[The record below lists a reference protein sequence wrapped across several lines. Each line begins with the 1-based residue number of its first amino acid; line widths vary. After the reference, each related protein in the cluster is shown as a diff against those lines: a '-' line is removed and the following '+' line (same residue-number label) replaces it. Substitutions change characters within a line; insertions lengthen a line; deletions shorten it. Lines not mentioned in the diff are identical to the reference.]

1 MDRAYDVIIV
11 GGGPAGLTAGLY
23 ASRAR
28 LRSLLIEKVIFGGQ
42 ITNAPHVENY
52 PGFPE
57 GISGLELGELMHRQ
71 AIQHGLET
79 ITAEVHRIG
88 REGGGNTIET
98 TDGEFAARAVI
109 VAAGAE
115 IKRLGVPGEERL
127 SGRGVSYC
135 ATCDGP
141 FFKDRVVAVIGGGD
155 SAVEEGL
162 VLTRF
167 ASRVILIHRRDQL
180 RSSRLLQ
187 ERAFA
192 SKKMTFLWDSVVD
205 EILGDERVT
214 GLAVRNV
221 KNGHSSRQDASA
233 AFIYVGQSPNTGYLG
248 NLIKLDEEGR
258 IPTDGR
264 LETEIGGIFAAGDI
278 RKSSA
283 RQAITAAGDGATAAL
298 SADKFLAEQK

>member
-28 LRSLLIEKVIFGGQ
+28 LHSLLIEKVIFGGQ

-88 REGGGNTIET
+88 HEGTENKIET
-98 TDGEFAARAVI
+98 TEGDFTARAVI

-115 IKRLGVPGEERL
+115 LKRLGVPGEEQL

-167 ASRVILIHRRDQL
+167 ASKVILIHRRDRL
-180 RSSRLLQ
+180 RASRLLQ

-192 SKKMTFLWDSVVD
+192 SDKMTFLWDSVVD
-205 EILGDERVT
+205 EILGNDRVT

-221 KNGHSSRQDASA
+221 KTGDLSSVDVSA
-233 AFIYVGQSPNTGYLG
+233 AFIYVGQSPNTESLG
-248 NLIKLDEEGR
+248 NLIKLDEERR
-258 IPTDGR
+258 IPTDGQ
-264 LETEIGGIFAAGDI
+264 LETEIRGIFAAGDI

-298 SADKFLAEQK
+298 SADKFLAEHK

>member
-1 MDRAYDVIIV
+1 VIIV

-28 LRSLLIEKVIFGGQ
+28 LHSLLIEKVIFGGQ

-98 TDGEFAARAVI
+98 TEGDFTARAVI

-115 IKRLGVPGEERL
+115 LKRLGVAGEEQL

-141 FFKDRVVAVIGGGD
+141 FFKDGVVAVIGGGD

-167 ASRVILIHRRDQL
+167 ASRVILIHRRDRL
-180 RSSRLLQ
+180 RASRLLQ

-205 EILGDERVT
+205 EILGNDRVT

-221 KNGHSSRQDASA
+221 KTGDCSRLDISG
-233 AFIYVGQSPNTGYLG
+233 AFIYVGQSPNTECLG
-248 NLIKLDEEGR
+248 DLIKLDEEGR

-278 RKSSA
+278 RQSSA

>member
-1 MDRAYDVIIV
+1 VIIV

-28 LRSLLIEKVIFGGQ
+28 LRSLLVEKVIFGGQ

-98 TDGEFAARAVI
+98 TEGEFSARSVI
-109 VAAGAE
+109 VAAGSE

-180 RSSRLLQ
+180 RASRLLQ
-187 ERAFA
+187 ERASA
-192 SKKMTFLWDSVVD
+192 SEKMTFLWDSVVD
-205 EILGDERVT
+205 EILGDDRVT

-221 KNGHSSRQDASA
+221 KTGDCSRPDVSA
-233 AFIYVGQSPNTGYLG
+233 AFIYVGQSPNTGCLG
-248 NLIKLDEEGR
+248 NLIKLDEDGR

>member
-1 MDRAYDVIIV
+1 MIIV

-28 LRSLLIEKVIFGGQ
+28 LRSLLVEKVIFGGQ

-57 GISGLELGELMHRQ
+57 GISGLELGELMYRQ

-98 TDGEFAARAVI
+98 TDGEFTARAVI

-155 SAVEEGL
+155 SAVEEAL

-192 SKKMTFLWDSVVD
+192 SEKMTFLWDSVVD

-233 AFIYVGQSPNTGYLG
+233 AFIYVGQSPNTDYLG

-278 RKSSA
+278 RQSSA

>member
-1 MDRAYDVIIV
+1 M
-11 GGGPAGLTAGLY
+11 TAGLY
-23 ASRAR
+23 TARAR
-28 LRSLLIEKVIFGGQ
+28 LRSLLIEKMIFGGQ

-71 AIQHGLET
+71 ATQHGLET
-79 ITAEVHRIG
+79 ITAEVNRIR
-88 REGGGNTIET
+88 REGSGNTIET
-98 TDGEFAARAVI
+98 TEGEFSARAVI

-115 IKRLGVPGEERL
+115 LKRLGVPGEEQL

-135 ATCDGP
+135 ATCDGA

-167 ASRVILIHRRDQL
+167 ASKVILIHRRDQL
-180 RSSRLLQ
+180 RASKLLQ

-192 SKKMTFLWDSVVD
+192 SEKMTFLWDSVVD
-205 EILGDERVT
+205 EILGNDRVA

-221 KNGHSSRQDASA
+221 KTGDRSRVDVSA
-233 AFIYVGQSPNTGYLG
+233 AFIYVGQSPNTECLG
-248 NLIKLDEEGR
+248 GLIKLDEEGR
-258 IPTDGR
+258 IPTNGQ
-264 LETEIGGIFAAGDI
+264 LETEIRGIFAAGDI
-278 RKSSA
+278 RESSA

-298 SADKFLAEQK
+298 SADKLLAEQK

>member
-57 GISGLELGELMHRQ
+57 GISGLELGELLHRQ

-88 REGGGNTIET
+88 REGDGNTIET
-98 TDGEFAARAVI
+98 TEGEFSARAVI

-192 SKKMTFLWDSVVD
+192 SEKMTFLWDSVVD

-221 KNGHSSRQDASA
+221 KTGDCSRLDASA
-233 AFIYVGQSPNTGYLG
+233 AFIYVGQSPNTDCLG

-278 RKSSA
+278 RQSSA

>member
-1 MDRAYDVIIV
+1 VIIV

-28 LRSLLIEKVIFGGQ
+28 LHSLLIEKVIFGGQ

-79 ITAEVHRIG
+79 ITAEVRRIG
-88 REGGGNTIET
+88 HEGGGNTIET
-98 TDGEFAARAVI
+98 TEGEFSAKAVI

-115 IKRLGVPGEERL
+115 LKRLGVAGEERL

-141 FFKDRVVAVIGGGD
+141 FFKDKVVAVIGGGD

-167 ASRVILIHRRDQL
+167 ASSVILVHRRDQL
-180 RSSRLLQ
+180 RASRLLQ
-187 ERAFA
+187 ERAYA
-192 SKKMTFLWDSVVD
+192 SEKMTFLWDSVVD
-205 EILGDERVT
+205 EILGDDRVT

-221 KNGHSSRQDASA
+221 KTGDSTRPDVSGV
-233 AFIYVGQSPNTGYLG
+233 FIYVGQSPNTECLG
-248 NLIKLDEEGR
+248 DLIKLDEEGR

-278 RKSSA
+278 RQSSA

>member
-1 MDRAYDVIIV
+1 MIIV

-28 LRSLLIEKVIFGGQ
+28 LHSLLIEKVIFGGQ

-98 TDGEFAARAVI
+98 TEGDFTARAVI

-115 IKRLGVPGEERL
+115 LKRLGVAGEEQL

-141 FFKDRVVAVIGGGD
+141 FFKDGVVAVIGGGD

-167 ASRVILIHRRDQL
+167 ASRVILIHRRDRL
-180 RSSRLLQ
+180 RASRLLQ

-205 EILGDERVT
+205 EILGNDRVT

-221 KNGHSSRQDASA
+221 KTGDCSRLDISG
-233 AFIYVGQSPNTGYLG
+233 AFIYVGQSPNTECLG
-248 NLIKLDEEGR
+248 DLIKLDEEGR

-278 RKSSA
+278 RQSSA

>member
-1 MDRAYDVIIV
+1 MIIV

-28 LRSLLIEKVIFGGQ
+28 LRSLLVEKVIFGGQ

-57 GISGLELGELMHRQ
+57 GISGLELGELLHRQ

-79 ITAEVHRIG
+79 ITAEVHRI
-88 REGGGNTIET
+88 RHEGGGNTIET
-98 TDGEFAARAVI
+98 TEGEFSARAVI

-192 SKKMTFLWDSVVD
+192 SEKMTFLWDSVVD

-233 AFIYVGQSPNTGYLG
+233 AFIYVGQSPNTDYLG

-278 RKSSA
+278 RQSSA